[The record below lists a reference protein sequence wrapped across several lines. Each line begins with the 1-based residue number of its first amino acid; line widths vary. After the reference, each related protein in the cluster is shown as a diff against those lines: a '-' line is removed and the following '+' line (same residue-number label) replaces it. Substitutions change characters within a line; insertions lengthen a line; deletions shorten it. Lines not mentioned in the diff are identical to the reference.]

1 MWTHTQVHASTGIH
15 TCTCTHTGI
24 IYLHIY
30 ELFFYLFFQ
39 SLWKQIV
46 AFMHIYVKVW
56 CLGMCV
62 GMLTY
67 KCSVHVCMRAE
78 LRTWR
83 WKSPAITLHLIY
95 PCTVSQLN
103 PELIW
108 LAQPASLLK
117 GTYASGFSWNDKWVT
132 MYGFGDLNSDSLSLH
147 KKCFS
152 YWAICSVKPLL
163 FFFHFLGEKI
173 NFTYFEV
180 TDKMC
185 GKTMTSKG

>member
-1 MWTHTQVHASTGIH
+1 MWTHTQVHTNTGIH
-15 TCTCTHTGI
+15 TCTCTLKGI

-30 ELFFYLFFQ
+30 STYFFRVL
-39 SLWKQIV
+39 LWKQIV

-67 KCSVHVCMRAE
+67 KCSVRVCVHAE
-78 LRTWR
+78 LRTWH
-83 WKSPAITLHLIY
+83 WKSPAITLHLMY
-95 PCTVSQLN
+95 SCTVSQLN
-103 PELIW
+103 PELMW
-108 LAQPASLLK
+108 LAQPASLLT
-117 GTYASGFSWNDKWVT
+117 GTYVSFFSWNDKWVT
-132 MYGFGDLNSDSLSLH
+132 MYEFGDLNSDSLSLH

-152 YWAICSVKPLL
+152 YWAIYSVKPLL
-163 FFFHFLGEKI
+163 FFIPFLGEKI

-185 GKTMTSKG
+185 GKTMMSKG